1 MKTKILIGIL
11 AVMLSF
17 PASSHALG
25 LLRYVFDAVANQFGL
40 DRGPIPKALP
50 QMPPPGGAV
59 PRLPLRANILML
71 TGFTSKQKVFE
82 GLWIQSGGLSCDK
95 GLPDCRSS
103 GSRLVSP

>member
-25 LLRYVFDAVANQFGL
+25 LLRYVFDAVANQLGL

-50 QMPPPGGAV
+50 QMPPPGCA
-59 PRLPLRANILML
+59 PSTPA
-71 TGFTSKQKVFE
+71 TSKHPDAHRIYIQAE
-82 GLWIQSGGLSCDK
+82 GF
-95 GLPDCRSS
+95 
-103 GSRLVSP
+103 